1 MEAECVEEGAAEEE
15 GKADVDAAA
24 DDDDDVRF
32 SRVRSCRMGCA
43 GDVVFSRDCPLSRGV
58 SGGTIWFSRWFQS
71 WSPRGVE
78 GGGAIDDCDDPSPP
92 RPPRGVM
99 PLPPPPPHGS
109 LVLLLPRLEGLDW

>member
-1 MEAECVEEGAAEEE
+1 MEEGAAEEE
-15 GKADVDAAA
+15 GKA
-24 DDDDDVRF
+24 DDVRF

-43 GDVVFSRDCPLSRGV
+43 GDVFSRDCPLSRGV
-58 SGGTIWFSRWFQS
+58 SGGTIWFSRWSQS

-78 GGGAIDDCDDPSPP
+78 GGGAIDDCDARSPP

-109 LVLLLPRLEGLDW
+109 LVLLVPRLEGLDW